1 MNQNLLKKFTPVIVL
16 FVLINLLVFVSR
28 NFLTTYGFDISFLLV
43 ANVIL
48 FLLSL
53 FGFFIQTRGTQSPNI
68 HAFIRGLYLSL
79 LLKMF
84 VIIGAI
90 FIYIFVFGKV
100 VNEPSLFTA
109 MAIYLIYTSIEVT
122 QLMKIARK
130 KPDA

>member
-1 MNQNLLKKFTPVIVL
+1 MKNLFVKKFMPLIL
-16 FVLINLLVFVSR
+16 FYIFINILLLIFKNYLV
-28 NFLTTYGFDISFLLV
+28 NHGFDFSFLLS
-43 ANVIL
+43 ANSIL
-48 FLLSL
+48 FLLSY
-53 FGFFIQTRGTQSPNI
+53 FGFVIQTKGAQSPNI

-90 FIYIFVFGKV
+90 FIYIYV
-100 VNEPSLFTA
+100 VGNGVNKPALFTT

-130 KPDA
+130 KPNA